1 MKRRR
6 SWARRPFSHRSTG
19 KKQARNF
26 LARGCVTRT
35 IRRPLGRGAGLR
47 ASGEA
52 DRQRGR
58 SRPRPLSC
66 GTSPWRR
73 RSPSAP
79 RPGLLRPGGDHVGG
93 VTRTVRSAVVR
104 SGDVIALYAGPDGA
118 AGATESPS
126 AARVFGS
133 AHTHDR
139 PVRDPAVGAEAA
151 VVFSR
156 VRPLARDPP
165 SRGHRAELHG
175 GARRPATSCAA
186 TACSG
191 SGTRT
196 RPTRPSAP
204 RSPRPRCAPSPSS
217 SAACPRPWSSPAR
230 PTPTPPVRPPD
241 VKVVTHDLFVD
252 RSGGRRP
259 AGRSHNRL
267 TRPGVRNPGRPWRRT
282 GARAGLQGWTARRR

>member
-73 RSPSAP
+73 RSPPAP

-104 SGDVIALYAGPDGA
+104 SGDEIALYAGPDGA

-151 VVFSR
+151 VVFPEFDLSPETRRPVAIEQNYTVERGDRLLPAPRRHAVVLGPGRDRRGRAHPDHR
-156 VRPLARDPP
+156 VPAAR
-165 SRGHRAELHG
+165 RHRAAQRPAPGPGHHRRG
-175 GARRPATSCAA
+175 RHPRRPCGHPTS
-186 TACSG
+186 
-191 SGTRT
+191 R
-196 RPTRPSAP
+196 
-204 RSPRPRCAPSPSS
+204 
-217 SAACPRPWSSPAR
+217 SSP
-230 PTPTPPVRPPD
+230 TTC
-241 VKVVTHDLFVD
+241 
-252 RSGGRRP
+252 S
-259 AGRSHNRL
+259 
-267 TRPGVRNPGRPWRRT
+267 
-282 GARAGLQGWTARRR
+282 WTAQAVGVPRAALTTA